1 MRQDTLSNIIASFPE
16 SMSSKVDEG
25 WGEEGVMQIEG
36 FILVSVQTLGSN
48 CEAENLP
55 LTVQD
60 KERQTLRER
69 C

>member
-1 MRQDTLSNIIASFPE
+1 
-16 SMSSKVDEG
+16 MSSKLDEG
-25 WGEEGVMQIEG
+25 WAEEGVMQIEG

-60 KERQTLRER
+60 KEHQTLLKGVNFYIVTLYGFIIN
-69 C
+69 

>member
-1 MRQDTLSNIIASFPE
+1 
-16 SMSSKVDEG
+16 MSSKLDEG

-60 KERQTLRER
+60 KEHQTLRER